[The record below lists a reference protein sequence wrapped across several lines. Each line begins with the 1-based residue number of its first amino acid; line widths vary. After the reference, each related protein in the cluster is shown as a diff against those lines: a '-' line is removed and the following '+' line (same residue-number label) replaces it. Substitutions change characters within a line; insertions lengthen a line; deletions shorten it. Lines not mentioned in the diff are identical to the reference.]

1 MIMVFNEWH
10 NLTLQNISAM
20 MNYTFPAMYIT
31 LNAGCITH
39 VLHMY

>member
-1 MIMVFNEWH
+1 MAQL
-10 NLTLQNISAM
+10 NLTKYIS
-20 MNYTFPAMYIT
+20 NELHFPAMYIT